1 MRPTCFCSSTW
12 DKNDLTGNVAERQW
26 RWDRCFT
33 MDFCYIHGG
42 SVRGLDRSRYRQWM
56 THKLEN
62 WIDQFGTSG
71 CVGAGAASP
80 GVRSASTLLK
90 RCVPSVAKEAA
101 MEGPERIVSE
111 RKLIE
116 GRGDAF
122 IKLSADYSK
131 NLRFAMPSS
140 ICSKLRTRPI
150 GSI

>member
-1 MRPTCFCSSTW
+1 
-12 DKNDLTGNVAERQW
+12 
-26 RWDRCFT
+26 
-33 MDFCYIHGG
+33 
-42 SVRGLDRSRYRQWM
+42 M

-71 CVGAGAASP
+71 CVGASAASP

-101 MEGPERIVSE
+101 MEWLECIVSE
-111 RKLIE
+111 RKLFE
-116 GRGDAF
+116 GRADAF
-122 IKLSADYSK
+122 IKLAAGYSN

-140 ICSKLRTRPI
+140 TCSTPRTRPI